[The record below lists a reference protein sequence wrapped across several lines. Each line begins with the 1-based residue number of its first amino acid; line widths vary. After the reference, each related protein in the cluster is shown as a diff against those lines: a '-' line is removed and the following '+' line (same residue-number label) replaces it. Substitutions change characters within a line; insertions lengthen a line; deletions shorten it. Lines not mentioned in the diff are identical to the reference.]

1 MGRYRVSVRGSA
13 VASARREQ
21 RRLTVIVHRAL
32 YREGVRQDE
41 PAVLAD
47 VVERGQDRPE
57 TFVWTDLVEPTPEE
71 VAEVAAA
78 YELHPLAVEDAIHA
92 HQRPKLERYGEG
104 SLIVLKTLRCLDV
117 GPKVSV
123 GEVLVFVGHSYVV
136 TVRHRSGDL
145 LAGVRERLEADHAQ
159 LAGGP
164 AAVVHAVA
172 DEVVDG
178 YGRVIDALE
187 EELDAV
193 EEAVFSPERGDYT
206 ERLYS
211 LRHEVQAARR
221 AVDPLV
227 DVTDRL
233 TRARGVVVT
242 DGLQAYFRDVHD
254 HALRARERLA
264 SVEVLSESAFDAHLA
279 QVGIQQNED
288 MRRIS
293 AWVAIAAA
301 PTLIAG
307 IYGMNFEDMP
317 ELRWALGYP
326 FALTLIATICVS
338 LYLGFRRN
346 GWL

>member
-1 MGRYRVSVRGSA
+1 MIVDRA
-13 VASARREQ
+13 V
-21 RRLTVIVHRAL
+21 
-32 YREGVRQDE
+32 YREGVRQDA

-47 VVERGQDRPE
+47 VVEAGGDRPE
-57 TFVWTDLVEPTPEE
+57 TFVWIDLVEPTPDEI
-71 VAEVAAA
+71 AEVAAT

-92 HQRPKLERYGEG
+92 HQRPKLERYGDG
-104 SLIVLKTLRCLDV
+104 SLVVLKTLRCAGVGADV
-117 GPKVSV
+117 LV
-123 GEVLVFVGHSYVV
+123 GEVLIFVGPSYVV

-145 LAGVRERLEADHAQ
+145 LTGVRARLEGDRAQ
-159 LAGGP
+159 LASGP

-178 YGRVIDALE
+178 YGRVLDALE

-193 EEAVFSPERGDYT
+193 EEAVFSPERGDYA
-206 ERLYS
+206 ERLYG

-227 DVTDRL
+227 DVTERL
-233 TRARGVVVT
+233 SRARGVVVS

-264 SVEVLSESAFDAHLA
+264 SVEVLSDSALDAHLA

-317 ELRWALGYP
+317 ELRWAYGYP
-326 FALTLIATICVS
+326 FALGLIATICVT
-338 LYLGFRRN
+338 LYVGFRRN